1 MILKDSVTN
10 LLLVMSRFMTKKGAD
25 MDSRRELAEAI
36 GDVIGEKSLDAIY
49 INNTDNIL
57 LPDVAV
63 LHLYNNQFSRF
74 ILDPDSP
81 DTCPFGY
88 TIEIHQRCFEKYTE
102 EELTAVILHDILQ
115 NVQSDTAKIR
125 FYKAYTAV
133 TSKHDVSMML
143 DLFDDTN
150 LSEVTFMA
158 FTAIC
163 LRPFRVPATGE
174 DYVATDDVL
183 KAVGL
188 ADAYD
193 SYLNK
198 VLPMSNKTVEAV
210 MTRTL
215 NDDIRD
221 MNTIIN
227 ACLDK
232 TIRHYYYTIRT
243 EVPLVTLD
251 HILTSRQAVESI
263 GFVSRKKEYT
273 HRHDM
278 PKPPLN
284 GPGAMSESFT
294 NPKDEYEIRFQIDKI
309 VNSMRY
315 AESEAERE
323 VILFKIKQ
331 LSLKLAKTEQQLSR
345 RNSTDKHMVERLTK
359 LREFRAELDSL
370 REQVMKMEIKVKRW
384 SVYVK
389 DVMPEGYNF

>member
-1 MILKDSVTN
+1 MILKESVTN

-25 MDSRRELAEAI
+25 MESRRELAEAI
-36 GDVIGEKSLDAIY
+36 GNVIGEKSLDAIY
-49 INNTDNIL
+49 INNTDNVL

-63 LHLYNNQFSRF
+63 LHLYNTEFSRF
-74 ILDPDSP
+74 ILDPDST

-102 EELTAVILHDILQ
+102 EELTAVILHDIMQ

-125 FYKAYTAV
+125 FLKAYTAV
-133 TSKHDVSMML
+133 TSKHDTTLML
-143 DLFDDTN
+143 DLFDDIS
-150 LSEVTFMA
+150 LSEVSFMA

-163 LRPFRVPATGE
+163 LRPFRVPVE
-174 DYVATDDVL
+174 NSDYVSTDEVL

-188 ADAYD
+188 GDAYD

-198 VLPMSNKTVEAV
+198 VLPMSNNTVEAV
-210 MTRTL
+210 MAREL

-227 ACLDK
+227 ACLDR
-232 TIRHYYYTIRT
+232 TVRHYYYTIRN

-263 GFVSRKKEYT
+263 GFISRKKQYPR
-273 HRHDM
+273 RH
-278 PKPPLN
+278 PIPAP
-284 GPGAMSESFT
+284 AQTAIAESYM
-294 NPKDEYEIRFQIDKI
+294 NPKDEFEIRFQIDKI
-309 VNSMRY
+309 INSMRY

-331 LSLKLAKTEQQLSR
+331 LSLKLLKTEQQLSR
-345 RNSTDKHMVERLTK
+345 RSNTNDKYMSERLTK
-359 LREFRAELDSL
+359 IREFRTELDQL
-370 REQVMKMEIKVKRW
+370 REKVMKMEIKVKRW

-389 DVMPEGYNF
+389 DAMPEGYDF